1 MQLLDLYQSRF
12 GSVVKRQG
20 KGWNGPCPLC
30 GGEPGKSDRF
40 MVWPDRAESLGEVC
54 ATHNITGIWS
64 CRQCGASGDTI
75 AYLMKIDGLGFKAA
89 LAELGIESER
99 PSYRRRRAP
108 AEPRR
113 PDEVPAWTPREWPQP
128 SEKWCEYAARLLA
141 EAEENIWNQDR
152 KSTRLNSSH

>member
-75 AYLMKIDGLGFKAA
+75 AYLMKID
-89 LAELGIESER
+89 
-99 PSYRRRRAP
+99 
-108 AEPRR
+108 
-113 PDEVPAWTPREWPQP
+113 
-128 SEKWCEYAARLLA
+128 
-141 EAEENIWNQDR
+141 
-152 KSTRLNSSH
+152 